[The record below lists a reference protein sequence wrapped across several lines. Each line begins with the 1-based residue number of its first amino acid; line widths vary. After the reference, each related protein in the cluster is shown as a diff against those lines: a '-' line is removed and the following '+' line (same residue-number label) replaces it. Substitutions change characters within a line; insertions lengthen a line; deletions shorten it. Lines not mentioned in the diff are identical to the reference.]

1 MLDLIRSHWLV
12 PLIQTRGRPSIVEIV
27 RNVSLRKP
35 LPPPPAAT
43 RLLGVVSWVLPLG
56 LAAIAFYFEWSE
68 HFVERDEAVTP
79 GFIGEIALFGV
90 AGPVAVALTLHWVT
104 RLVAAYQATSAAL
117 EATNRGLEASVAERT
132 SHLRAATDQLAAAND
147 ELARA
152 NAMLR
157 QLDRLKSEFVSLV
170 SHQLRAPLTNING
183 ALEIVAQDASL
194 LPPASQRTLQI
205 LAIEGQRLSRLIQT
219 ILDVS
224 RLEAGRLTMRLG
236 PVAIEPLLART
247 CASTLEVEPGQ
258 PLTLSV
264 PPALPPAWADEML
277 LEEVVRNL
285 LENAIHYSPPG
296 TPIRVSA
303 RARDGM
309 IAIEVL
315 DHGPGVPPEE
325 QDKIFHSFHRV
336 GDDETTVKGY
346 GLGLYF
352 ADKLVRVQHGTI
364 RVQSPVW
371 DDGSAP
377 GARFVFTLPIA
388 GDEPDD
394 ANEADP
400 IERDPGERAPGEL
413 EPGVD

>member
-1 MLDLIRSHWLV
+1 M
-12 PLIQTRGRPSIVEIV
+12 VEIV
-27 RNVSLRKP
+27 RNVTLRKP
-35 LPPPPAAT
+35 LPPTPAAT
-43 RLLGVVSWVLPLG
+43 RLLRVVRWVLPLG
-56 LAAIAFYFEWSE
+56 LMAIALSFEWNE
-68 HFVERDEAVTP
+68 HFVERNEALTP
-79 GFIGEIALFGV
+79 AFIGEIALFAI

-104 RLVAAYQATSAAL
+104 RLVAAFQATSAAL

-132 SHLRAATDQLAAAND
+132 SHLRAATDELAAAND

-152 NAMLR
+152 NATLR

-170 SHQLRAPLTNING
+170 SHQLRAPLTNITG
-183 ALEIVAQDASL
+183 ALEIVAEDASL

-205 LAIEGQRLSRLIQT
+205 LAVESQRLSRLIQT

-224 RLEAGRLTMRLG
+224 RLESGRLTMRLG

-247 CASTLEVEPGQ
+247 CASAREVEPGR
-258 PLTLSV
+258 PLTISL
-264 PPALPPAWADEML
+264 PPALPPAWADELL

-296 TPIRVSA
+296 SPIRVSA

-325 QDKIFHSFHRV
+325 QDKIFRSFHRV

-364 RVQSPVW
+364 RVESPVW
-371 DDGSAP
+371 DDRSAP
-377 GARFVFTLPIA
+377 GTRFVFTVPIA
-388 GDEPDD
+388 GAEPDD
-394 ANEADP
+394 TNEADP
-400 IERDPGERAPGEL
+400 GEPAPGEG
-413 EPGVD
+413 EPGVA

>member
-1 MLDLIRSHWLV
+1 M
-12 PLIQTRGRPSIVEIV
+12 VETV
-27 RNVSLRKP
+27 RNVTLKKP
-35 LPPPPAAT
+35 LPPTLAAT
-43 RLLGVVSWVLPLG
+43 RLLQVVRWVLPLG
-56 LAAIAFYFEWSE
+56 LMAIALSFEWNE
-68 HFVERDEAVTP
+68 HFVERNEALTP
-79 GFIGEIALFGV
+79 AFIGEIALFAI

-104 RLVAAYQATSAAL
+104 RLVAAFQATSAAL

-132 SHLRAATDQLAAAND
+132 SHLRAATDELAAAND

-152 NAMLR
+152 NATLR

-170 SHQLRAPLTNING
+170 SHQLRAPLTNITG
-183 ALEIVAQDASL
+183 ALEIVAEDASL

-205 LAIEGQRLSRLIQT
+205 LAVESQRLSRLIQT

-224 RLEAGRLTMRLG
+224 RLESWRLTMRLG

-247 CASTLEVEPGQ
+247 CASARELEPGR
-258 PLTLSV
+258 PLTISL
-264 PPALPPAWADEML
+264 PPALPPAWADELL

-296 TPIRVSA
+296 SPIRVSA

-309 IAIEVL
+309 IAIELL

-325 QDKIFHSFHRV
+325 QDKIFRSFHRV

-364 RVQSPVW
+364 HVESPVW
-371 DDGSAP
+371 DDRSAP
-377 GARFVFTLPIA
+377 GTRFVFTVPIA
-388 GDEPDD
+388 GAEPDD
-394 ANEADP
+394 TNEADP
-400 IERDPGERAPGEL
+400 GEPAPGER
-413 EPGVD
+413 EPGVA

>member
-1 MLDLIRSHWLV
+1 M
-12 PLIQTRGRPSIVEIV
+12 VETV
-27 RNVSLRKP
+27 RNVTLRKP
-35 LPPPPAAT
+35 LPPTPAAT
-43 RLLGVVSWVLPLG
+43 RLLQVVRWVLPLG
-56 LAAIAFYFEWSE
+56 LMAIALSFEWNE
-68 HFVERDEAVTP
+68 HFVERNEALTP
-79 GFIGEIALFGV
+79 AFIGEIALFAI

-104 RLVAAYQATSAAL
+104 RLVAAFQATSAAL

-132 SHLRAATDQLAAAND
+132 SHLRAATDELAAND

-152 NAMLR
+152 NATLR

-170 SHQLRAPLTNING
+170 SHQLRAPLTNITG
-183 ALEIVAQDASL
+183 ALEIVAEDASL

-205 LAIEGQRLSRLIQT
+205 LAVESQRLSRLIQT

-224 RLEAGRLTMRLG
+224 RLESGRLTMRLG

-247 CASTLEVEPGQ
+247 CASAREVEPGR
-258 PLTLSV
+258 PLTISL
-264 PPALPPAWADEML
+264 PPALPPAWADELL

-296 TPIRVSA
+296 SPIRVSA

-309 IAIEVL
+309 IAIELL

-325 QDKIFHSFHRV
+325 QDKIFRSFHRV

-364 RVQSPVW
+364 HVESPVW
-371 DDGSAP
+371 DDTSAP
-377 GARFVFTLPIA
+377 GTRFVFTVPIA
-388 GDEPDD
+388 GAEPDD
-394 ANEADP
+394 TNEADP
-400 IERDPGERAPGEL
+400 GEPAPGEG
-413 EPGVD
+413 EPGVA

>member
-1 MLDLIRSHWLV
+1 M
-12 PLIQTRGRPSIVEIV
+12 VETV
-27 RNVSLRKP
+27 RNVTLRKP
-35 LPPPPAAT
+35 LPPTPAAT
-43 RLLGVVSWVLPLG
+43 RLLQVVRWVLPLG
-56 LAAIAFYFEWSE
+56 LMAIALSFEWNE
-68 HFVERDEAVTP
+68 HFVERNEALTP
-79 GFIGEIALFGV
+79 AFIGEIALFAI

-104 RLVAAYQATSAAL
+104 RLVAAFQATSAAL

-132 SHLRAATDQLAAAND
+132 SHLRAATDELAAAND

-152 NAMLR
+152 NATLR

-170 SHQLRAPLTNING
+170 SHQLRAPLTNITG
-183 ALEIVAQDASL
+183 ALEIVAEDASL

-205 LAIEGQRLSRLIQT
+205 LAVECQRLSRLIQT

-224 RLEAGRLTMRLG
+224 RLESGRLTMRLG

-247 CASTLEVEPGQ
+247 CASAREVEPGR
-258 PLTLSV
+258 PLTISL
-264 PPALPPAWADEML
+264 PPALPPAWADELL

-296 TPIRVSA
+296 SPIRVSA

-309 IAIEVL
+309 IAIELL

-352 ADKLVRVQHGTI
+352 ADKLVRVQHGAI
-364 RVQSPVW
+364 RVESPVW

-377 GARFVFTLPIA
+377 GTRFVFTVPIA
-388 GDEPDD
+388 GAEPEDT
-394 ANEADP
+394 NEADP
-400 IERDPGERAPGEL
+400 GEPAPGER
-413 EPGVD
+413 EPGVA

>member
-1 MLDLIRSHWLV
+1 M
-12 PLIQTRGRPSIVEIV
+12 
-27 RNVSLRKP
+27 
-35 LPPPPAAT
+35 
-43 RLLGVVSWVLPLG
+43 LPLG
-56 LAAIAFYFEWSE
+56 LAAIAISFEWNE
-68 HFVERDEAVTP
+68 HFVERNEEFTP
-79 GFIGEIALFGV
+79 ALIGEIALFGI

-104 RLVAAYQATSAAL
+104 RLVAAYQATSEAL

-132 SHLRAATDQLAAAND
+132 SHLRAATDQLAAANAD
-147 ELARA
+147 LAQA
-152 NAMLR
+152 NASLR

-183 ALEIVAQDASL
+183 ALEIVTQDANL

-205 LAIEGQRLSRLIQT
+205 LAVESQRLSRLIQT

-224 RLEAGRLTMRLG
+224 RVEAGRLTMRLG

-247 CASTLEVEPGQ
+247 CASAREVEPGR

-264 PPALPPAWADEML
+264 PPALPPAWADEVL
-277 LEEVVRNL
+277 LEEVIRNL

-296 TPIRVSA
+296 VPIRVSA
-303 RARDGM
+303 RLRDGM

-325 QDKIFHSFHRV
+325 HDRIFRSFHRV

-364 RVQSPVW
+364 RVESPVW

-377 GARFVFTLPIA
+377 GTRFVFTLPIA
-388 GDEPDD
+388 SPEPDE
-394 ANEADP
+394 ANGAVEQ
-400 IERDPGERAPGEL
+400 EPGER
-413 EPGVD
+413 EPRVV

>member
-1 MLDLIRSHWLV
+1 M
-12 PLIQTRGRPSIVEIV
+12 VETV
-27 RNVSLRKP
+27 RNVTLRKP
-35 LPPPPAAT
+35 LPPTPAAT
-43 RLLGVVSWVLPLG
+43 RLLRVVRWVLPLG
-56 LAAIAFYFEWSE
+56 LMAIALSFEWNE
-68 HFVERDEAVTP
+68 HFVERNEALTP
-79 GFIGEIALFGV
+79 AFIGEIALFAI

-104 RLVAAYQATSAAL
+104 RLVAAFQATSAAL

-132 SHLRAATDQLAAAND
+132 SHLRAATDELAAAND

-152 NAMLR
+152 NATLR

-170 SHQLRAPLTNING
+170 SHQLRAPLTNITG
-183 ALEIVAQDASL
+183 ALEIVAEDASL

-205 LAIEGQRLSRLIQT
+205 LAVESQRLSRLIQT

-224 RLEAGRLTMRLG
+224 RLESGRLTMRLG

-247 CASTLEVEPGQ
+247 CASAREAEPGR
-258 PLTLSV
+258 PLTIFL
-264 PPALPPAWADEML
+264 PPALPPAWADELL

-296 TPIRVSA
+296 SPIRVSA

-309 IAIEVL
+309 IAIELL

-325 QDKIFHSFHRV
+325 QDKIFRSFHRV

-364 RVQSPVW
+364 HVESPVW
-371 DDGSAP
+371 DDTSAP
-377 GARFVFTLPIA
+377 GTRFVFTVPIA
-388 GDEPDD
+388 GAEPDD
-394 ANEADP
+394 TYEADP
-400 IERDPGERAPGEL
+400 GEPAPGER
-413 EPGVD
+413 EPGVA